1 MADQIRFYCD
11 THIPRAV
18 ALGLRR
24 RGIDVVRAEEVD
36 MAEAKDEQHMAFAL
50 REKRVIVTQDAGFI
64 DRIKKGEKNCGV
76 AFCEQGSRGIGEMI
90 SALVLIFQVLEPDEM
105 IGHVE
110 YM

>member
-1 MADQIRFYCD
+1 
-11 THIPRAV
+11 
-18 ALGLRR
+18 
-24 RGIDVVRAEEVD
+24 
-36 MAEAKDEQHMAFAL
+36 MAFAL

-76 AFCEQGSRGIGEMI
+76 AFCEQGTSSIGEII
-90 SALVLIFQVLEPDEM
+90 SALVLIYQILEPDEM